1 MELVIGFGTTFDAD
15 GNMLETEALG
25 FRDVESDIFII
36 DPFTSDCGRFG
47 FTLQQAM
54 ESYNLTREEVLRI
67 VEHNSQ
73 LNVFESNPRYT
84 LEEIRNMC
92 GL

>member
-25 FRDVESDIFII
+25 FMDEDSGLFII

-47 FTLQQAM
+47 YDLQEAM
-54 ESYNLTREEVLRI
+54 SCYNLTREEVLRI

-73 LNVFESNPRYT
+73 LNVFESNPNYT
-84 LEEIRNMC
+84 LEEIRSMC